1 MPGLELDQ
9 SAVAIVRPEA
19 ISVTPGADDR
29 CGVTATV
36 VDLAYLGHQISCL
49 LEMPGGG
56 QVAMSLRQQGEPIE
70 VGRSYGI
77 SWRVDDVWLLA
88 RDDAGAQAAA

>member
-1 MPGLELDQ
+1 MPGLVLDQ
-9 SAVAIVRPEA
+9 SAVVIVRPEA
-19 ISVTPGADDR
+19 ISVTPAAEDR
-29 CGVTATV
+29 SGLTATV
-36 VDLAYLGHQISCL
+36 IDLAYLGHQISCL

-56 QVAMSLRQQGEPIE
+56 QVAMSLRAQGEPIE
-70 VGRSYGI
+70 VGRGYEV